1 MMWWLPG
8 EGMVASGFDELY
20 NDLRVLLVLLKR
32 RVHGRRKLPPMAAK
46 RGETEEGGGGLPAAN
61 NERWWVDKR
70 SGEGPF
76 YRPDFGGKWGDGD
89 SCTQVWQEATS
100 CAREMLQ

>member
-32 RVHGRRKLPPMAAK
+32 RAVVAYRRRTMSGGGWTKGQGKGLFIGPTSGANGAMAIVARRCGRKLRRAHVRCCSRA
-46 RGETEEGGGGLPAAN
+46 
-61 NERWWVDKR
+61 ER
-70 SGEGPF
+70 
-76 YRPDFGGKWGDGD
+76 
-89 SCTQVWQEATS
+89 
-100 CAREMLQ
+100 